1 MTKEM
6 KNESTQN
13 NSMHTSTPNCESVE
27 ILFGLTPHQLYYA
40 AGWFFDFPRMCSV
53 ALMEMLDAIQEQ
65 SKKGED
71 TSTLISYLKTMRV
84 LVKLEKLMPVYNEL
98 FQHVDSNANNADW
111 LNVLDSDTDNTA
123 SLREIIMSLHYS
135 LLDIVNGVDKMGY
148 VDFQSN
154 CAGSFS
160 DITTKAAYDDIV
172 VAFACI
178 NSLYV
183 AYTKN
188 RYHCMSAACF
198 NTHKNIN

>member
-1 MTKEM
+1 MPTN
-6 KNESTQN
+6 NENVSVQN

-27 ILFGLTPHQLYYA
+27 ILFGLTPQKLYYA

-53 ALMEMLDAIQEQ
+53 ALMEMLDAIQDQ

-71 TSTLISYLKTMRV
+71 TSTLVSYLKTMRV
-84 LVKLEKLMPVYNEL
+84 LVKLEKLMPEYNEL
-98 FQHVDSNANNADW
+98 FQHVSSSNDNADW
-111 LNVLDSDTDNTA
+111 LNVLDAYTEDAA

-135 LLDIVNGVDKMGY
+135 LLDIVIEVDKMGY
-148 VDFQSN
+148 VDFNSN

-160 DITTKAAYDDIV
+160 DITTKYAYDDIV
-172 VAFACI
+172 VTFACI

-188 RYHCMSAACF
+188 RYHCMSAICF
-198 NTHKNIN
+198 NNHKNSI

>member
-1 MTKEM
+1 MHI
-6 KNESTQN
+6 STL
-13 NSMHTSTPNCESVE
+13 NCESVE

-84 LVKLEKLMPVYNEL
+84 LVQLEKLMPAYNEL
-98 FQHVDSNANNADW
+98 FQHVSSNTDNSDW
-111 LNVLDSDTDNTA
+111 LNVLDTDTKDAA
-123 SLREIIMSLHYS
+123 SLHEIIMSLHYS
-135 LLDIVNGVDKMGY
+135 LLDIVNTVDKMGY
-148 VDFQSN
+148 VYFQSK
-154 CAGSFS
+154 CVGSFS

-172 VAFACI
+172 MAFACI

-183 AYTKN
+183 AYIKN
-188 RYHCMSAACF
+188 RYHCMSSACF
-198 NTHKNIN
+198 NTHKNINLP

>member
-1 MTKEM
+1 
-6 KNESTQN
+6 
-13 NSMHTSTPNCESVE
+13 
-27 ILFGLTPHQLYYA
+27 
-40 AGWFFDFPRMCSV
+40 
-53 ALMEMLDAIQEQ
+53 MEMLDAIQGQ

-84 LVKLEKLMPVYNEL
+84 LVQLEKLMPVYNEL
-98 FQHVDSNANNADW
+98 FQHVDSNVNNADW
-111 LNVLDSDTDNTA
+111 LNVLDTDTDNAA

-154 CAGSFS
+154 CAGSFY